1 MIKILIVDDQAGWRA
16 FHKNAVYEVM
26 GEDIAVDT
34 AACAQEGYTKLLE
47 NSKEQ
52 YDFLL
57 TDMQME
63 NDYAP
68 KMAGEWLIEQAQ
80 TIQSCYKTK
89 IIIISASPKIK
100 HIAEHYNVFYISK
113 SNASVS
119 VEPYKALLKPS

>member
-1 MIKILIVDDQAGWRA
+1 MIKVLIVDDQAGWIT
-16 FHKNAVYEVM
+16 FHKNAVYKVL
-26 GEDIAVDT
+26 GEDVTVDT
-34 AACAQEGYTKLLE
+34 ASCAQEGYVKLLE
-47 NSKEQ
+47 NSKKQ

-63 NDYAP
+63 SDYAP
-68 KMAGEWLIEQAQ
+68 KMAGEWLIEQAK

-89 IIIISASPKIK
+89 IIIISASPSIK
-100 HIAEHYNVFYISK
+100 NIAEHYNVFYISK